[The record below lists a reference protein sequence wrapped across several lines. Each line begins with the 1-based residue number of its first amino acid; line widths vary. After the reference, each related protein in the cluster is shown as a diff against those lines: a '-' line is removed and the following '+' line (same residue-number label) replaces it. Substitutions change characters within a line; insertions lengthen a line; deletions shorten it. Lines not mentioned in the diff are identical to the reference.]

1 MVVPPLRPDA
11 YTPPPRRR
19 IYLLRH
25 GAVEYVAPDG
35 RRYSSDERP
44 LSANGRAQARAAG
57 RFLRDAGV
65 VPDRVMTSNLPRT
78 IETAQEVLAAL
89 DSRIAIEQV
98 PALKE
103 IASGKIADIPQAELE
118 REYAQAF
125 VGVIPESR
133 QYLRGERFGAMIDR
147 VYREIDRI
155 VADAR
160 WDVLLLVLHG
170 AINRAILSFALTG
183 TRTYL
188 GNFQQSAGCIN
199 VLDVGRDWVVRA
211 VNIAPTDPAH
221 TRTRATT
228 MEEQYQQFLAAR

>member
-1 MVVPPLRPDA
+1 MPRNT
-11 YTPPPRRR
+11 YTPPHRRR

-25 GAVEYVAPDG
+25 GSVEYIAADG

-44 LSANGRAQARAAG
+44 LSEKGREEARAAG

-65 VPDRVMTSNLPRT
+65 APDRVITSNLPRT
-78 IETAQEVLAAL
+78 IQTAEEVLTAL

-103 IASGKIADIPQAELE
+103 ISSGNVAEIPAGDLE
-118 REYAQAF
+118 RDYAQAF
-125 VGVIPESR
+125 VGVIPDSR
-133 QYLRGERFGAMIDR
+133 RYLRGETFGAMIDR
-147 VYREIDRI
+147 VYREVDRI
-155 VADAR
+155 VADTG

-170 AINRAILSFALTG
+170 AINRAILSYALTG

-199 VLDVGRDWVVRA
+199 VLDVGSDWVVRA
-211 VNIAPTDPAH
+211 VNIAPSDPAH

-228 MEEQYQQFLAAR
+228 MEEQYQHYLTTR